1 MLLSEALL
9 SLSPD
14 EFGSLVRGVSIGK
27 LKTYQ
32 MYETF
37 KARAHLGKLNT
48 ETMRKAIPRF
58 RARLEEKD
66 EEFAQ
71 DLAQAMLLTHMDLI
85 LAVLEFLGI
94 PNQNGFF
101 AKNLDA
107 SAWLTSGWQQRV
119 HDQFRDKFPEPA
131 LLLYIN
137 HLAWELDKSAGGFL
151 PGGDSGSAS
160 QVTTTP

>member
-1 MLLSEALL
+1 MLLSEAFLKL
-9 SLSPD
+9 SSE
-14 EFGSLVRGVSIGK
+14 EFTSLVRGISIGK

-37 KARAHLGKLNT
+37 KTGARLAKLNT
-48 ETMRKAIPRF
+48 ENLRNAIPRF
-58 RARLEEKD
+58 RARLEQND
-66 EEFAQ
+66 DEFAK
-71 DLAQAMLLTHMDLI
+71 DLAQAMLLTHLDLI

-107 SAWLTSGWQQRV
+107 TQWLTPGWQKRV
-119 HDQFRDKFPEPA
+119 HEQFHDKFPEPA

-137 HLAWELDKSAGGFL
+137 HLAWELDKPAGCFV
-151 PGGDSGSAS
+151 P
-160 QVTTTP
+160 

>member
-9 SLSPD
+9 KLSPD
-14 EFGSLVRGVSIGK
+14 DFSSLVRGVSIGK

-37 KARAHLGKLNT
+37 KARAHLAKLNT
-48 ETMRKAIPRF
+48 ESLRKAIPRF
-58 RARLEEKD
+58 RARLEQND
-66 EEFAQ
+66 DEFAK

-94 PNQNGFF
+94 PHENGFF
-101 AKNLDA
+101 AKSLDA
-107 SAWLTSGWQQRV
+107 AQWLTPGWQKRV
-119 HDQFRDKFPEPA
+119 HEQFQGKFPEPA

-137 HLAWELDKSAGGFL
+137 HLAWELDKPADCFL
-151 PGGDSGSAS
+151 PG
-160 QVTTTP
+160 